1 MDEGDEKSSFHK
13 KNEDI
18 FNLFFLSSYWIHFL
32 TDCKRNSGVMID
44 NFSSDRFVFYIL

>member
-1 MDEGDEKSSFHK
+1 MKKALFTK

-32 TDCKRNSGVMID
+32 TDCKRNSGVTID